1 VEFYK
6 IGQEITKL
14 RKEQKLTQEQLAK
27 NTGTSRQTISK
38 LERGNIDKISLQLF
52 VKILDSLNYELE
64 ISMKKP
70 FFYFDVNAL

>member
-1 VEFYK
+1 MEFYK
-6 IGQEITKL
+6 ISQEITRL

-38 LERGNIDKISLQLF
+38 LERGNISKISLQLF
-52 VKILDSLNYELE
+52 IKILEELNYELE

-70 FFYFDVNAL
+70 FYYFDAKSL

>member
-6 IGQEITKL
+6 IAQEIRNI

-27 NTGTSRQTISK
+27 STGTSRQTISK

-52 VKILDSLNYELE
+52 IKILDSLNYELE
-64 ISMKKP
+64 VSMKKP
-70 FFYFDVNAL
+70 FFYFDAKSL